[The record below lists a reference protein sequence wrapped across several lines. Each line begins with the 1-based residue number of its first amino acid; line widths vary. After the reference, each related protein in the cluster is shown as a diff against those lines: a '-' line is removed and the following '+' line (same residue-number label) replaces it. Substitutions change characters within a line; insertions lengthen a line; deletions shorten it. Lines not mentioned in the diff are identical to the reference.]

1 MPEQPYLQL
10 VERSIQ
16 EGRSISN
23 LAAFLLEK
31 AINDL
36 LEEESRSRSIN
47 ARPKGLA
54 APSSSPTSGGGMNL
68 R

>member
-1 MPEQPYLQL
+1 MPEQAYLQL
-10 VERSIQ
+10 IERSIQ

-31 AINDL
+31 AINDA
-36 LEEESRSRSIN
+36 LEEESRSGSIN
-47 ARPKGLA
+47 SRSKALA
-54 APSSSPTSGGGMNL
+54 APSASPTSGTGMNL